1 MFFQALDSDS
11 EKPSQASKHSYDK
24 DKETLDTA
32 ADSTEEIT
40 KSLKSNVVTVDVKVE
55 GTAGAKTEETGND
68 SINLA
73 ADVTELNIECDGEL
87 VTDTEDQGN
96 ISGVKDGKEDR
107 VSIGKLGQDLLAEES
122 DNNLDWNDD
131 EAALD
136 CYNDPH
142 GNFVIVDAASES
154 EAEDNTSNKGKRLRR
169 ESNSNTS
176 VLSANSTGELDFAEM
191 QTIDE
196 LDEGDVTVHESKGS
210 RNQEHHE
217 KAGVETC
224 KDNKPTDSLC
234 REAVHAGDTKIVTRE
249 TDDFSPPDEEI
260 NTVSASVEINASDA
274 EASEPCDDNNNVSL
288 VSSKDDTVEKG
299 VASPVVEVD
308 VEQPVVNTDIKAAD
322 EDRVIE
328 SKTLEKTTLTSEG
341 DGMTENSEESGTP
354 VKTIVDLSPKAMKN
368 LEQTDVEVTV
378 AENNNEN
385 NSEREEAFSL
395 HDQNYQESHNS
406 VAVDQHKQTNIEDNK
421 DTNAQSSIIQIM
433 YGDDAYFFG
442 QVKSEVVKKA
452 QDVKPWNILVEEHTT
467 EFLRKLEYPDFENC
481 HLVGS
486 DKEEEMH
493 VSNSAEIQSNVNS
506 GKKKKSESTDITGT
520 DVIEDQIE
528 QENAEIDG
536 SVAEAMAEMKSWI
549 ELQQEDQDALLQ
561 ALQERKMQLLVDQ
574 FVADVTDDTAT
585 VSHQDK
591 SRADVTDT
599 DTDADADNTA
609 TMSQQD
615 KSGADPGKTAD
626 ALQRD
631 ATSAEGEH
639 SSLHST
645 TQEKVEVCLLLF
657 FVHIRY
663 LK

>member
-1 MFFQALDSDS
+1 MFFQAEDSDS
-11 EKPSQASKHSYDK
+11 EKPSQASKHSYNK

-32 ADSTEEIT
+32 VDSTEEIT
-40 KSLKSNVVTVDVKVE
+40 KSVKSNVVTVDVKVE
-55 GTAGAKTEETGND
+55 GAAGEKTEETGND

-87 VTDTEDQGN
+87 VTYTEDQGN
-96 ISGVKDGKEDR
+96 ISGVKDGKEDS

-224 KDNKPTDSLC
+224 TDNKPTDSLC
-234 REAVHAGDTKIVTRE
+234 REAVQAEDTKIVTPE
-249 TDDFSPPDEEI
+249 TDDSSPDEEI
-260 NTVSASVEINASDA
+260 NTVSASVDISASDA
-274 EASEPCDDNNNVSL
+274 DASEPCDKNNNVSL
-288 VSSKDDTVEKG
+288 VSSKDDNVEECE
-299 VASPVVEVD
+299 ASPVVEVD

-341 DGMTENSEESGTP
+341 AGMTENSEGSRTP
-354 VKTIVDLSPKAMKN
+354 VKIFVDLSPKASKS

-385 NSEREEAFSL
+385 NSEREEAFPL
-395 HDQNYQESHNS
+395 HDQNYQESHNT

-421 DTNAQSSIIQIM
+421 DTNTQSSIIQIM
-433 YGDDAYFFG
+433 YGDDAFFFG
-442 QVKSEVVKKA
+442 QVKSEVIQRA
-452 QDVKPWNILVEEHTT
+452 QVVKPWNILVEEHTT
-467 EFLRKLEYPDFENC
+467 EYLEKLEYPDFEKC
-481 HLVGS
+481 PLVGS

-574 FVADVTDDTAT
+574 FVADVADETAT

-591 SRADVTDT
+591 SGADVTDTDT

-609 TMSQQD
+609 TMSHQD
-615 KSGADPGKTAD
+615 KSGADPRKTAD

-657 FVHIRY
+657 MY
-663 LK
+663 T